1 MYPLISLHGFT
12 FSEIIPAGAEFLS
25 GLQAEPW
32 YLYLRSITKAAAI
45 VSEYR
50 LHSLCASIL
59 SENSIYAQIFVYR
72 GEDRNLNGIFTS
84 RHGKRFPGGKS

>member
-59 SENSIYAQIFVYR
+59 SENSIYAQILSIEVR
-72 GEDRNLNGIFTS
+72 TET
-84 RHGKRFPGGKS
+84 

>member
-1 MYPLISLHGFT
+1 MYPLISLHGFA

-25 GLQAEPW
+25 GCLQAEPW

-59 SENSIYAQIFVYR
+59 SENSIYAQILSIEVR
-72 GEDRNLNGIFTS
+72 TET
-84 RHGKRFPGGKS
+84 

>member
-25 GLQAEPW
+25 GSTLQAEPW

-59 SENSIYAQIFVYR
+59 SENSIYAQILSIEVR
-72 GEDRNLNGIFTS
+72 TET
-84 RHGKRFPGGKS
+84 